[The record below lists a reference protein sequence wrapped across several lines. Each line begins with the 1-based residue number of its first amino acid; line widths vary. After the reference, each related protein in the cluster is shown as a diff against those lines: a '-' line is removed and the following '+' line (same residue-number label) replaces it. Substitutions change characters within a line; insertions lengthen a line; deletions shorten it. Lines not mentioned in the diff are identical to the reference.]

1 MYRLVRSA
9 TLQGYAETA
18 RAVGLDPY
26 QMLATVGLPRA
37 CLDQTDS
44 LISATAA
51 CRLLEVSAAASGVE
65 DFGLRMCEKRRL
77 SILGPLSLVIREEP
91 TLRDALNSMLR
102 YMSLHS
108 EAVLVDIEESADT
121 LLIRMSLMVE
131 HQAHTRQ
138 ADEMVLGSLFRML
151 RELIGPHWQAQRVCF
166 LHGAPKG
173 LTNHMRIFGKAV
185 EFDSDFNGFVCAS
198 KDLQAVPPAANPE
211 MAQYTRVF
219 LDSLLA
225 QTKQTMTEKVRRL
238 VYSLL
243 PTGQCSVER
252 VASQLGVDRRTVH
265 RRLVQ
270 EGTTFSCVL
279 DEVRESL
286 AVQYL
291 GSSERAVGYVAEL
304 LGFSVHS
311 AFARWFRGHFGCS
324 PSDWRTADAQR
335 TRGPAQT
342 GQAPARI
349 WQEPA
354 TQAVPASASRG
365 AQAGCDGNAG

>member
-18 RAVGLDPY
+18 RSVGLDPH
-26 QMLATVGLPRA
+26 QMLATVGLPRT
-37 CLDQTDS
+37 CIDQTDT
-44 LISATAA
+44 LISASAA

-65 DFGLRMCEKRRL
+65 DFGLRMSEKRQL

-108 EAVLVDIEESADT
+108 EAVLVNMEESADA
-121 LLIRMSLMVE
+121 LVIRMSLVVD
-131 HQAHTRQ
+131 HQAHTQQ
-138 ADEMVLGSLFRML
+138 ADEMVLGSLFQML
-151 RELIGPHWQAQRVCF
+151 RELIGPHWQARQICF
-166 LHGAPKG
+166 SHGAPKG
-173 LTNHMRIFGKAV
+173 SSNHMRIFGNRI
-185 EFDSDFNGFVCAS
+185 EFGGDFNGIVCAS
-198 KDLQAVPPAANPE
+198 KDLQAVLPAANPE
-211 MAQYTRVF
+211 MARYTRAF

-225 QTKQTMTEKVRRL
+225 QTSHTMTEKVRRL

-243 PTGQCSVER
+243 PTAHCSVER

-270 EGTTFSCVL
+270 EGTTFSRVL
-279 DEVRESL
+279 DEVRAGL
-286 AVQYL
+286 AVNYL
-291 GSSERAVGYVAEL
+291 RMPERSISYVAEL

-324 PSDWRTADAQR
+324 PSDWRTADVQR
-335 TRGPAQT
+335 EQGLVQT
-342 GQAPARI
+342 GQAPERA
-349 WQEPA
+349 WQDLAINA
-354 TQAVPASASRG
+354 TQHLSVR
-365 AQAGCDGNAG
+365 Q